1 MRRAR
6 YPKPLCVALEAA
18 IYDAIKERSDK
29 KGASMAEMTRDIL
42 TQYFKWEKEAEK
54 QLLINKEVEEISG
67 SADNIG
73 VSLKELVGETPR
85 EMLADKQTKDIL

>member
-1 MRRAR
+1 MRRAK

-42 TQYFKWEKEAEK
+42 TQYFKWEEEVEK
-54 QLLINKEVEEISG
+54 QLLINKADEEISG
-67 SADNIG
+67 GADNFSE
-73 VSLKELVGETPR
+73 SLEELVR
-85 EMLADKQTKDIL
+85 EPQKGDVSR